1 MSNNKHVKIDI
12 EDYDLLKNFG
22 WYDNG
27 IGYVRTGVT
36 LNGNFKRFYMHDFI
50 MGCINEKYDFVNDK
64 YVVDHINHDTYDNRK
79 KNLRV
84 ITQSQNIMNSK
95 LQKNNKSGIS
105 GVYFDDDYKKW
116 MARITK
122 NREVILLGSFE
133 NYNDAVE
140 ARRSAE
146 EKYFGEYSYDN
157 SMKISKDM

>member
-1 MSNNKHVKIDI
+1 MK
-12 EDYDLLKNFG
+12 
-22 WYDNG
+22 
-27 IGYVRTGVT
+27 
-36 LNGNFKRFYMHDFI
+36 
-50 MGCINEKYDFVNDK
+50 KYDFVNDK

-105 GVYFDDDYKKW
+105 GVYFDDDYKRW

-122 NREVILLGSFE
+122 NREVILLGSFA

>member
-1 MSNNKHVKIDI
+1 MANNKHVKIDI

-27 IGYVRTGVT
+27 IGYVRTGIT

-50 MGCINEKYDFVNDK
+50 MGCINEKYDFVNEK

-105 GVYFDDDYKKW
+105 GVYFDDDYKRW

-122 NREVILLGSFE
+122 NREVILLGSFA

>member
-1 MSNNKHVKIDI
+1 
-12 EDYDLLKNFG
+12 
-22 WYDNG
+22 
-27 IGYVRTGVT
+27 
-36 LNGNFKRFYMHDFI
+36 
-50 MGCINEKYDFVNDK
+50 
-64 YVVDHINHDTYDNRK
+64 
-79 KNLRV
+79 
-84 ITQSQNIMNSK
+84 
-95 LQKNNKSGIS
+95 
-105 GVYFDDDYKKW
+105 